1 LAGNKLLWS
10 RISGISVN
18 SLNFTSRMNRSVYIT
33 RLASFL
39 PNAPVSN
46 DEMESI
52 LGLING
58 LSSKAKPLI
67 LRNNQIKTR
76 YYALD
81 KEGHTTHTNSQL
93 AKEAVLRLLDKEF
106 DLSKVEILSCGTT
119 SPDQLLPAHAAMVH
133 GELGGPSV
141 EINSATG
148 ACSAGIQA
156 LKFGYL
162 SVLSGDANNAVC
174 SGSERFSKWMLA
186 KFFKEEA
193 AKVAKLEG
201 DGIIAFEKDFLRFM
215 LSDGAGAALLQSEPN
230 PRGLSLKIEWI
241 EQRSYANELPACMY
255 AGAIKDAKG
264 EFVGWPDLDQEQWSS
279 QSVFAIK
286 QDTKL
291 LGDFIVKKS
300 IEFLKNIGET
310 KNFNFEDITYFLPHL
325 SSQYFAPRIDKE
337 MVRMGLNIPMS
348 KWFTNLSSVGNVG
361 AASPYL
367 MLDELFHSGKLKK
380 GDILLMGIPES
391 ARFNYA
397 YALLTVV

>member
-1 LAGNKLLWS
+1 
-10 RISGISVN
+10 
-18 SLNFTSRMNRSVYIT
+18 MNRSVYIT

-39 PNAPVSN
+39 PNDPVSN
-46 DEMESI
+46 DQIETM

-58 LSSKAKPLI
+58 QSSKAKPLI

-93 AKEAVLRLLDKEF
+93 AKEAVMKLLDKDF
-106 DLSKVEILSCGTT
+106 DLSKIEILSCGTT

-133 GELGGPSV
+133 GELGGHTM
-141 EINSATG
+141 EINSTSG

-162 SVLSGDANNAVC
+162 SVLSGSANNAVC
-174 SGSERFSKWMLA
+174 TGSERFSRWMLA

-193 AKVAKLEG
+193 AKVARLEG

-215 LSDGAGAALLQSEPN
+215 LSDGAGAALLQSAPN
-230 PRGLSLKIEWI
+230 PSGISLKIEWI
-241 EQRSYANELPACMY
+241 EQRSFANELPTCMY
-255 AGAIKDAKG
+255 AGAIKEPNG
-264 EFVGWPDLDQEQWSS
+264 NFVGWPDLDQDQWSS

-300 IEFLKNIGET
+300 IEFLKEIGET
-310 KNFNFEDITYFLPHL
+310 KGFDFEKLTYFLPHL

-337 MVRMGLNIPMS
+337 MVRMGLNIPVS
-348 KWFTNLSSVGNVG
+348 KWFTNLSWVGNVG

-367 MLDELFHSGKLKK
+367 MLEELFHSGKLNK
-380 GDILLMGIPES
+380 GDTLLMGIPES

>member
-1 LAGNKLLWS
+1 
-10 RISGISVN
+10 
-18 SLNFTSRMNRSVYIT
+18 MNRSVYIT

-39 PNAPVSN
+39 PNDPVSN
-46 DEMESI
+46 DQMESI

-58 LSSKAKPLI
+58 QTSKAKPLI

-81 KEGHTTHTNSQL
+81 KEGHRTHTNTEL
-93 AKEAVLRLLDKEF
+93 TKEAVSRLFDKDFQLEN
-106 DLSKVEILSCGTT
+106 VEVLSCGTT

-133 GELGGPSV
+133 GALGHYGM
-141 EINSATG
+141 EINSTTG

-162 SVLSGDANNAVC
+162 SVLSGNAENAVC
-174 SGSERFSKWMLA
+174 TGSERFSKWMLA

-230 PRGLSLKIEWI
+230 PTGLSLKIEWI
-241 EQRSYANELPACMY
+241 EQRSFAHELPTCMY
-255 AGAIKDAKG
+255 AGAVKDAKG
-264 EFVGWPDLDQEQWSS
+264 EFIGWSDLDQEQWSG

-300 IEFLKNIGET
+300 IEFMKNIFEA
-310 KNFNFEDITYFLPHL
+310 KNFDAEKITYFLPHL
-325 SSQYFAPRIDKE
+325 SSQYFASRIEKE
-337 MVRMGLNIPMS
+337 LVLMGVNIPSS
-348 KWFTNLSSVGNVG
+348 KWFTNLTWVGNVG

-367 MLDELFHSGKLKK
+367 MLEELFHSGRLKK
-380 GDILLMGIPES
+380 GDTLLMGIPES